1 MTHFKD
7 RPTVD
12 PEDRP
17 MDEPED
23 RPTVEPEDR
32 PTVEPEYE
40 VFGTMIARSA
50 AMRKVFELTLRIAAS
65 DSTVLIT
72 GESGTGKELIARTIH
87 DRSRRADQPFVAVNC
102 GAIPED
108 LLENELFGHVRGAF
122 TGAQQSRSGR
132 FMTAKEGTIFLDEI
146 GETTPRLQAK
156 LLRVLQE
163 REFNPLGSD
172 IPTRTKAR
180 FVAATNRDL
189 REAIPAG
196 EFRADLYYRLAILS
210 LELPPLRAR
219 REDIPPLVVH
229 FLERSGG
236 EPRRTID
243 EAAMN
248 RLRAYDWPGNVREI
262 ENVIERLVTLTDH
275 PVIQVGD
282 LPELTGYIK
291 PALRD
296 TLPNKFTLPPDGID
310 IDLFIHRFHYDMM
323 VQALER
329 AHGNKT
335 AAASLLGL
343 NRTTFIERLKRHGL
357 GSLVTRKVTTPNGT
371 S

>member
-1 MTHFKD
+1 MGQTNNQSRGNPLRD
-7 RPTVD
+7 ALD
-12 PEDRP
+12 S
-17 MDEPED
+17 
-23 RPTVEPEDR
+23 
-32 PTVEPEYE
+32 
-40 VFGTMIARSA
+40 MIGQSE
-50 AMRKVFELTLRIAAS
+50 AMRRVFDLTLRIAAS

-87 DRSRRADQPFVAVNC
+87 DRSKRAEQPFVAVNC

-146 GETTPRLQAK
+146 GEITPRLQTK

-172 IPTRTKAR
+172 VATRTNAR

-196 EFRADLYYRLAILS
+196 LFREDLYYRLAILS

-219 REDIPPLVVH
+219 REDIPPLIQH
-229 FLERSGG
+229 FLKRYGG
-236 EPRRTID
+236 NPPRTIE
-243 EAAMN
+243 EAAMT
-248 RLRAYDWPGNVREI
+248 RLQAYDWPGNVREM
-262 ENVIERLVTLTDH
+262 ENLIERLVTLTDH
-275 PVIQVGD
+275 PEIRVQD
-282 LPELTGYIK
+282 LPELSGYLK
-291 PALRD
+291 SPDDAALLHEFI
-296 TLPNKFTLPPDGID
+296 LPSDGID
-310 IDLFIHRFHYDMM
+310 IDQCIRRFQREMM

-329 AHGNKT
+329 ANGNKT
-335 AAASLLGL
+335 AAANLLGL
-343 NRTTFIERLKRHGL
+343 NRTTFIERMRRHGL
-357 GSLVTRKVTTPNGT
+357 GSLIPRRLATPNG